1 MFKKLR
7 NNFLAMNCVIIAALL
22 ICCFGVN
29 YLLVYQGMR
38 ISTDR
43 KLENEIEMMERRM
56 NGFEG
61 RPHGGLGRRFNGE
74 RPPGEDIPREE
85 NNPPEKSLDF
95 GRNQAFSPTFS
106 IITDDDGNIGEV
118 NMAFAMTEDFY
129 SGKATEIIA
138 SGKDHGRMR
147 GTNSDGAVS
156 NWRYQYKKIDSGYII
171 AFTEVS
177 TNLATLRMLAVCL
190 LLIAL
195 AAAIVTFFIS
205 LFCANRSIRPIEA
218 AYNKQKQFIAD
229 ASHELKT
236 PLATINT
243 NIDVLLSHDA
253 ADDEDKKW
261 LLYIKDEA
269 RRMSKLTNDLLYLA
283 RADYGSENKVYSS
296 VSFTDIVKNALLVME
311 ARVFEQNVT
320 LRSEIADG
328 INIAASAEQLK
339 QLVMILLDNAVK
351 YTPAGGE
358 IELKLSKQENSWGV
372 EPHSFSALL
381 RKSNQQE
388 NSWGVEP
395 HSFSA
400 LLRKSTQEENSWGVE
415 PHSFSALLRK
425 STQKTSNACL
435 TVRNTG
441 AGISEADLPHIFDRF
456 YRSDKARTYTENS
469 GYGLGLAI
477 AKAIAESF
485 RGTINAESKPDSY
498 TLFTVKI
505 PLLKE

>member
-7 NNFLAMNCVIIAALL
+7 NNFLAMSCAIIAALL
-22 ICCFGVN
+22 ICCFGIN

-38 ISTDR
+38 ISADR
-43 KLENEIEMMERRM
+43 KLENEIEMMEHRV
-56 NGFEG
+56 NGFDSG
-61 RPHGGLGRRFNGE
+61 RPRGGGKRFDGTGPSGGE
-74 RPPGEDIPREE
+74 RPNEADVPHDERFEKNIPPAA
-85 NNPPEKSLDF
+85 NLDF

-106 IITDDDGNIGEV
+106 VITDENGDVIEV

-129 SGKATEIIA
+129 SGKAAEIIA
-138 SGKDHGRMR
+138 SGREQGRIR

-156 NWRYQYKKIDSGYII
+156 NWRYMYKQIDSGYII
-171 AFTEVS
+171 AFTEIS
-177 TNLATLRMLAVCL
+177 SDLATLRMLAICL

-195 AAAIVTFFIS
+195 AAMVVTVFIS
-205 LFCANRSIRPIEA
+205 LFFANRSIRPIEE

-243 NIDVLLSHDA
+243 NIDVLLSK
-253 ADDEDKKW
+253 DDSTTDEEKKW
-261 LLYIKDEA
+261 LIYIKDEA

-283 RADYGSENKVYSS
+283 RADYGSENQVCGS
-296 VSFTDIVKNALLVME
+296 VSWTDIVRNAILVME

-320 LRSEIADG
+320 LESEIADG

-351 YTPAGGE
+351 YTPGGGE
-358 IELKLSKQENSWGV
+358 IELKLFKKASD
-372 EPHSFSALL
+372 
-381 RKSNQQE
+381 
-388 NSWGVEP
+388 
-395 HSFSA
+395 
-400 LLRKSTQEENSWGVE
+400 
-415 PHSFSALLRK
+415 
-425 STQKTSNACL
+425 ACL
-435 TVRNTG
+435 TVRNTD

-477 AKAIAESF
+477 AKAITESF
-485 RGTINAESKPDSY
+485 KGTISAESKADSY
-498 TLFTVKI
+498 TMFTVKI
-505 PLLKE
+505 PLLKD